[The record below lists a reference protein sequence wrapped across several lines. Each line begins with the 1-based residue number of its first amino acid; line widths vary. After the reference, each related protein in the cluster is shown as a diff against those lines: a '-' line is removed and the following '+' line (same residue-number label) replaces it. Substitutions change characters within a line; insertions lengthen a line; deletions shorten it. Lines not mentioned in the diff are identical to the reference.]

1 MTDLVL
7 RGATS
12 TSDPAF
18 WGKTHRKTQISR
30 NHEVRK
36 KGAGI
41 VIRLYFYVNL
51 LTFVVSDEAGPV
63 AKVLVTFNNLLIAII
78 VTLKK

>member
-12 TSDPAF
+12 PSDPAF
-18 WGKTHRKTQISR
+18 WGKTHRKTQISQ

-36 KGAGI
+36 KGLA
-41 VIRLYFYVNL
+41 
-51 LTFVVSDEAGPV
+51 S
-63 AKVLVTFNNLLIAII
+63 
-78 VTLKK
+78 